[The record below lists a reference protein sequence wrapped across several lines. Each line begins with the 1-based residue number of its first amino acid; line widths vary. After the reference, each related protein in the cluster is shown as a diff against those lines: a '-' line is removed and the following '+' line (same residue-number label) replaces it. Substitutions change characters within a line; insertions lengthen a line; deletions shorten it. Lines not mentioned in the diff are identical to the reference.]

1 MRVSTLMMIIKP
13 NSMKKFRITN
23 RRNDSVLVW
32 HVVTPYAEILFECS
46 PLVFE
51 YHELMPDG
59 TDRWLRSLQ
68 EIKDAIANGN
78 DIGIEV
84 GWVPTN

>member
-1 MRVSTLMMIIKP
+1 MTIKT
-13 NSMKKFRITN
+13 NNMKNFKVTDKKV
-23 RRNDSVLVW
+23 DSIFVW
-32 HVVTPYAEILFECS
+32 HIVTPFAEILFMNA
-46 PLVFE
+46 PIIFD
-51 YHELMPDG
+51 YYELFDDG
-59 TDRWLRSLQ
+59 SERWLRSLQ